1 MDYRRAYWLCFLGGG
16 LLFVSSVAMDYAE
29 AGRLT
34 AWIGVT
40 SLVGVAVVGVSA
52 YAAAYPDRAGG
63 PTEPNARFAFA
74 VGILLLM
81 AVFTVPRLL
90 AL

>member
-16 LLFVSSVAMDYAE
+16 LLFVVSVALDYAE

-34 AWIGVT
+34 VWIGA
-40 SLVGVAVVGVSA
+40 SLLAGVAVVGVSA
-52 YAAAYPDRAGG
+52 YAAAYPERAGG

-74 VGILLLM
+74 FGVLLLM
-81 AVFTVPRLL
+81 FVLVVPRLF
-90 AL
+90 AM